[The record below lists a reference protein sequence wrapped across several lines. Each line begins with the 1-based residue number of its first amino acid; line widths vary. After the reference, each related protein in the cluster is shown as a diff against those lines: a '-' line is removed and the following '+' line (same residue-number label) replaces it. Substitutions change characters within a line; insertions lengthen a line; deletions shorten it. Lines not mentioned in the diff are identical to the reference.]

1 MLIAREKKKSNIA
14 EYILYMWQ
22 IEDMLRAMGMDMQ
35 KVDEHVVAGFQAN
48 EKTRQ
53 EIHDWYDNLIAM
65 MKQEKVE
72 QRGHIQA
79 LKNTMNEL
87 TELHFYLLHDAHD
100 RQYQQ
105 LVTMAASN
113 LVEFR
118 RKAGVDDTVSDVEL
132 AMNGLYGNL
141 LLRLQRKE
149 VSPETAQAMETFS
162 KMIAWL
168 AARYRDVE
176 EAEDKA
182 FGKNIK

>member
-1 MLIAREKKKSNIA
+1 MLIARAKKKSNIA

-22 IEDMLRAMGMDMQ
+22 IEDMLRAMDMDMQ
-35 KVDEHVVAGFQAN
+35 KVDEYVVSGFQVDGQV
-48 EKTRQ
+48 KR

-72 QRGHIQA
+72 QKGHIQA
-79 LKNTMNEL
+79 LKNTMDEL

-118 RKAGVDDTVSDVEL
+118 RKAGVDDSVSDVEL

-141 LLRLQRKE
+141 LLRLQKKE
-149 VSPETAQAMETFS
+149 VNPETLRAMETFS
-162 KMIAWL
+162 RMVAYL
-168 AARYRDVE
+168 AARYKQME

-182 FGKNIK
+182 YLS

>member
-1 MLIAREKKKSNIA
+1 MLVAREKKKSNIA

-22 IEDMLRAMGMDMQ
+22 IEDMLRAMGLNIDE
-35 KVDEHVVAGFQAN
+35 VDKHVVEAFQVDGQV
-48 EKTRQ
+48 KR

-72 QRGHIQA
+72 RKGHIQV
-79 LKNTMNEL
+79 LKNTMDEL
-87 TELHFYLLHDAHD
+87 TELHFYLLHQAHD
-100 RQYQQ
+100 RRYHE

-118 RKAGVDDTVSDVEL
+118 RKAGVDDSVSDVEL

-141 LLRLQRKE
+141 LLRLQKKE
-149 VSPETAQAMETFS
+149 VNPETLRAMETFS
-162 KMIAWL
+162 RMVAYL
-168 AARYRDVE
+168 AARYKQME

-182 FGKNIK
+182 YLS